1 MLTIFVKK
9 NYMETHFNV
18 ESIEYIKLYPSELDD
33 YYLWFDE
40 EIKHIKKF
48 FGLIKRTEILPAGW
62 YKIYC
67 SGNRVILSDSKNKL
81 TSPDKNY
88 IVKGNNLY
96 RKARIVIGL
105 KSENTIYNNFDTDEE
120 SINYVEEL
128 KNKCKNKFEI
138 IRYE

>member
-1 MLTIFVKK
+1 
-9 NYMETHFNV
+9 MEIHFNV

-48 FGLIKRTEILPAGW
+48 FGLIKRTEVLPAGW
-62 YKIYC
+62 YKVYYN
-67 SGNRVILSDSKNKL
+67 GDRVILSASKDKL
-81 TSPDKNY
+81 TSPNKNY

-96 RKARIVIGL
+96 TKARIVITL
-105 KSENTIYNNFDTDEE
+105 KSGSEVYYNFDTDEE
-120 SINYVEEL
+120 CINYVEEL
-128 KNKCKNKFEI
+128 KKKCKNKFEI

>member
-1 MLTIFVKK
+1 
-9 NYMETHFNV
+9 MEIHFNV

-48 FGLIKRTEILPAGW
+48 FGLIKRTEVLPAGW
-62 YKIYC
+62 YKVYYN
-67 SGNRVILSDSKNKL
+67 GDRVILSDSKDKL
-81 TSPDKNY
+81 TSPHKNY

-96 RKARIVIGL
+96 KKARIVITL
-105 KSENTIYNNFDTDEE
+105 KSGSEAYYSFDTDEE
-120 SINYVEEL
+120 CINYVEEL
-128 KNKCKNKFEI
+128 KKKCKNKFEI